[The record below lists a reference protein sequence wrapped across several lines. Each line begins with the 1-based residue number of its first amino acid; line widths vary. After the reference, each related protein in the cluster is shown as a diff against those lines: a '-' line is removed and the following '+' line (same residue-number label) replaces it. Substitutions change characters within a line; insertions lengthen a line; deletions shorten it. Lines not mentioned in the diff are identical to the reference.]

1 MKQNLGLMGGLLTG
15 VSVIFLS
22 PVAVQAQVTS
32 ITAVQL
38 NPTPVG
44 FDLVLETNSNARP
57 DVFVVSR
64 GNDFVADIIN
74 SQLRLPQG
82 NSFRQDNPAPG
93 VAALEVAQLDANS
106 VRVLVRGTN
115 GPPPGRI
122 VQGSHQGIVVISVEP
137 NSSLAVAPPP
147 AAAPQLP
154 PSSMSRNEVLVPEP
168 AISIDGRPVGPGTPP
183 TGPAPSFLPRA
194 VAPPVGDI
202 ATATIDPSPSAINL
216 NTAERIPRLVLR
228 DAPVRDV
235 LALLARTAGVNIA
248 FTTGVAEGE
257 EAEGAGAGPRISLD
271 IEDESVQDVFNYVLR
286 LSGLQANRVGSTI
299 FIGSQLPSG
308 ARTLISRTFR
318 LNQVTAQDAAGF
330 LSGLGAETAI
340 SATTEQTD
348 VVEVAGAEGTPP
360 IRRISTALKTTIDP
374 LVYKP
379 EFTVPILRGVQVVID
394 NRLNTITLVGEPRT
408 VEIASSYLLQ
418 LDLRKRQ
425 VAVNVKVIDINLSGQ
440 QNFNSSFS
448 FGINDTFFVNDGGA
462 ASVNFGGINPP
473 SSTQVNQSITARPLT
488 INPLRTVN
496 DNTLPTPLLD
506 RDGLETVPLTAPGPN
521 GGIILRSRAPISDRP
536 DRLGIEQDS
545 FSPFQRNLTDGSLAS
560 LGQASFALYPLF
572 QYPTRFLSLL
582 QAQVVSGNGKILT
595 DPTLVVQEGESA
607 TVRLVERVVESV
619 NTTFV
624 DTAGSTREQ
633 RNPQFADVG
642 LTLAISV
649 ERIDDNGFVT
659 MIVVPEISSL
669 GQRVD
674 TGNNSFATEIIR
686 RQVES
691 GRIRLRDSQT
701 LILSGIIQDVER
713 TSISKIPLLGDLPLI
728 GSLFRRTN
736 TQNQRAEVIVLVTP
750 QILDDS
756 DQSRFGYR
764 YNPSPDAQQLLRR

>member
-15 VSVIFLS
+15 ASVIFLS
-22 PVAVQAQVTS
+22 PAAVQAQVTS

-122 VQGSHQGIVVISVEP
+122 VQGSNQGMVVISVEP

-257 EAEGAGAGPRISLD
+257 DAEGAGAGPRISLD

-299 FIGSQLPSG
+299 FIGAQLPSG
-308 ARTLISRTFR
+308 ARSIISRTFR

-330 LSGLGAETAI
+330 LSSLGAETAI
-340 SATTEQTD
+340 TVTRPELVTTTIPSSVD
-348 VVEVAGAEGTPP
+348 GDPP
-360 IRRISTALKTTIDP
+360 IRRTTEITRTAIESLSYSPDHS
-374 LVYKP
+374 
-379 EFTVPILRGVQVVID
+379 VPILRGMQVVVD
-394 NRLNTITLVGEPRT
+394 TRLNTVTLVGEPRT
-408 VEIASSYLLQ
+408 VEVASSYLLQ

-448 FGINDTFFVNDGGA
+448 FGINDSFFVNDGGA
-462 ASVNFGGINPP
+462 ATINLGGINPP
-473 SSTQVNQSITARPLT
+473 NSLQARTGVLAPPITA
-488 INPLRTVN
+488 NPIQG
-496 DNTLPTPLLD
+496 DPLLD
-506 RDGLETVPLTAPGPN
+506 RDGLQTIPLTAPGPN
-521 GGIILRSRAPISDRP
+521 GGIILRARPPVTDRP
-536 DRLGIEQDS
+536 DRIGIDADS
-545 FSPFQRNLTDGSLAS
+545 FSPFERDLSTGELSS
-560 LGQASFALYPLF
+560 LGEVGFALYPLF
-572 QYPTRFLSLL
+572 QYPTRFLSML
-582 QAQVVSGNGKILT
+582 QAQIVSGNGKLLT
-595 DPTLVVQEGESA
+595 DPTLVVQEGETAS
-607 TVRLVERVVESV
+607 VRLVENVVRSV
-619 NTTFV
+619 EREITR
-624 DTAGSTREQ
+624 DAGGSRETETV
-633 RNPQFADVG
+633 NFEDVG
-642 LTLAISV
+642 LILNVQV

-659 MIVVPEISSL
+659 LTVTPDISSF
-669 GQRVD
+669 GD
-674 TGNNSFATEIIR
+674 TRQGIAGGFVAEIVR
-686 RQVES
+686 RRVES
-691 GRIRLRDSQT
+691 GRIRLRDGQT
-701 LILSGIIQDVER
+701 LILSGIIQDSER
-713 TSISKIPLLGDLPLI
+713 TSVSKIPLLGDLPLI
-728 GSLFRRTN
+728 GSLFRRTD
-736 TQNQRAEVIVLVTP
+736 TDNQRAEVIVLVTP